1 MLSSG
6 MTVRL
11 VTACGVLVSVALV
24 GGCTGG
30 GSAAPAVSTQPSTAA
45 AGALS
50 GASAQPAGTSL
61 AIGAVPSIPSLGTAP
76 VGIAKDVKLDAPCRL
91 EPGKFTLKGTV
102 TNTAAQARDLQIV
115 YNWVPKASSQTL
127 ARGVASL
134 KNVKAGETKSWS
146 MEVDLKATAERCVL
160 LARAN
165 RAGSLG

>member
-1 MLSSG
+1 MLSSR

-11 VTACGVLVSVALV
+11 VTACGALVCLALV

-30 GSAAPAVSTQPSTAA
+30 ASTTPAASAQPSTAA
-45 AGALS
+45 T
-50 GASAQPAGTSL
+50 GASLGANAQPTGTSPV
-61 AIGAVPSIPSLGTAP
+61 IGAVPTIPALGTAP
-76 VGIAKDVKLDAPCRL
+76 VGIAKDVKLDAPCQL
-91 EPGKFTLKGTV
+91 EPGKFILKGTV
-102 TNTAAQARDLQIV
+102 TNTAPQARDLQVV

-146 MEVDLKATAERCVL
+146 MEVELKATAERCVL
-160 LARAN
+160 LARAD